1 MYTKKTIDRFR
12 QPKFARKMKSPSGV
26 GEVGNVRCGDVMKLF
41 IKVGKNKEGKEFI
54 KDVSFLTYGCI
65 AAIASSDAMC
75 ELAIGKTLDDA
86 LKITF
91 KDVINQLDD
100 LPQIKFHC
108 SVLGTAA
115 LKKAIE
121 NYRKRYAKPAE

>member
-1 MYTKKTIDRFR
+1 MYTEKTIKHFR
-12 QPKFARKMKSPSGV
+12 SPKFAGEMKNPDAV
-26 GEVGNVRCGDVMKLF
+26 GEVGNVRCGDVMKMF
-41 IKVGKNKEGKEFI
+41 IKVENNII
-54 KDVSFLTYGCI
+54 KDIRFQTYGCI

-91 KDVINQLDD
+91 KDVVKQLDD
-100 LPQIKFHC
+100 LPQIKQHC

-115 LKKAIE
+115 LKKAIQ
-121 NYRKRYAKPAE
+121 NYKKRMSK

>member
-1 MYTKKTIDRFR
+1 MYTEKTIKHFR
-12 QPKFARKMKSPSGV
+12 TPKFAGEMKDADAV
-26 GEVGNVRCGDVMKLF
+26 GEVGNIKCGDVMKMFL
-41 IKVGKNKEGKEFI
+41 KVENNVI
-54 KDVSFLTYGCI
+54 KDIKFQTYGCI
-65 AAIASSDAMC
+65 AAIASSDVMC

-91 KDVINQLDD
+91 KDVVKKLDD
-100 LPQIKFHC
+100 LPQIKLHC

-121 NYRKRYAKPAE
+121 NYKEKSGK

>member
-1 MYTKKTIDRFR
+1 MYTEKTIRHFR
-12 QPKFARKMKSPSGV
+12 DPKFAGEIKNPDAV
-26 GEVGNVRCGDVMKLF
+26 GEVGNIRCGDVMKMF
-41 IKVGKNKEGKEFI
+41 IKVENGLI
-54 KDVSFLTYGCI
+54 KDIKFQTYGCI
-65 AAIASSDAMC
+65 AAIASSDVMC

-91 KDVINQLDD
+91 KEVIKELDD

-115 LKKAIE
+115 LKKAIQ
-121 NYRKRYAKPAE
+121 NYKKKKGK

>member
-1 MYTKKTIDRFR
+1 MYTEKTIKHFR
-12 QPKFARKMKSPSGV
+12 NPKFAGEMKDADAV
-26 GEVGNVRCGDVMKLF
+26 GEVGNVKCGDVMKMFL
-41 IKVGKNKEGKEFI
+41 KVENNVI
-54 KDVSFLTYGCI
+54 KDIKFQTYGCI

-75 ELAIGKTLDDA
+75 ELALGKTLDDA

-91 KDVINQLDD
+91 KDVIRELDD

-121 NYRKRYAKPAE
+121 DYKKKSGK

>member
-1 MYTKKTIDRFR
+1 MYTEKTIKHFR
-12 QPKFARKMKSPSGV
+12 SPKFAGEMKNPDAV
-26 GEVGNVRCGDVMKLF
+26 GEVGNVRCGDVMKMF
-41 IKVGKNKEGKEFI
+41 IKVENNIIMDIRFQ
-54 KDVSFLTYGCI
+54 TYGCI

-91 KDVINQLDD
+91 KDVVKQLDD
-100 LPQIKFHC
+100 LPQIKQHC

-115 LKKAIE
+115 LKKAIQ
-121 NYRKRYAKPAE
+121 NYKKRMSK

>member
-1 MYTKKTIDRFR
+1 MYTEKTIKHFR
-12 QPKFARKMKSPSGV
+12 NPKFAREIKDADAV
-26 GEVGNVRCGDVMKLF
+26 GEVGNMKCGDVMKMFL
-41 IKVGKNKEGKEFI
+41 KVEDGVI
-54 KDVSFLTYGCI
+54 KDIKFQTYGCI

-75 ELAIGKTLDDA
+75 ELSLGKTLDDA

-91 KDVINQLDD
+91 KEVIKQLDD

-121 NYRKRYAKPAE
+121 NYKKKVSD